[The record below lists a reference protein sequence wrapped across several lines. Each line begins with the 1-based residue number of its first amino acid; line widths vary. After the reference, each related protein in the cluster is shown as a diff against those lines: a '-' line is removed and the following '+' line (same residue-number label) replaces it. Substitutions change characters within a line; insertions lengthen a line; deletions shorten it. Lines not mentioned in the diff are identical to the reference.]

1 MQLQFLSKI
10 SKGKR
15 TKKLTMWCS
24 FSEASKLLGYKSR
37 STLYQLKEKGLL
49 DNYLEEIEGKTYL
62 YMRKRNGKTLAKH
75 IRSNVFDRHG
85 FACNDFDPD
94 KYLESLRGL

>member
-1 MQLQFLSKI
+1 MLC
-10 SKGKR
+10 
-15 TKKLTMWCS
+15 T

-49 DNYLEEIEGKTYL
+49 DDYLENIEGKTYL
-62 YMRKRNGKTLAKH
+62 NMRKKKGKTLAKH

-85 FACNDFDPD
+85 FACNDFNAET
-94 KYLESLRGL
+94 YLKMLSEL

>member
-1 MQLQFLSKI
+1 MQLQYLSKI
-10 SKGKR
+10 SKGKW

-49 DNYLEEIEGKTYL
+49 DDYLEEIEGKTYL

-75 IRSNVFDRHG
+75 IRANVFDRHG
-85 FACNDFDPD
+85 FACNDFNAET
-94 KYLESLRGL
+94 YLKMLSEL

>member
-1 MQLQFLSKI
+1 
-10 SKGKR
+10 
-15 TKKLTMWCS
+15 MWCS

-49 DNYLEEIEGKTYL
+49 DDYLEEIEGKTYL

-75 IRSNVFDRHG
+75 IRANVFDRHG
-85 FACNDFDPD
+85 FMCNNFDPD
-94 KYLESLRGL
+94 KYLESLREL

>member
-1 MQLQFLSKI
+1 MLC
-10 SKGKR
+10 
-15 TKKLTMWCS
+15 T

-49 DNYLEEIEGKTYL
+49 DDYLENIEGKIYL
-62 YMRKRNGKTLAKH
+62 NMRKKKGKTLAKH

-85 FACNDFDPD
+85 FMCHNFDPEE
-94 KYLESLRGL
+94 YLNSLKTN

>member
-1 MQLQFLSKI
+1 MY
-10 SKGKR
+10 
-15 TKKLTMWCS
+15 CS

-49 DNYLEEIEGKTYL
+49 DDYLENIEGKTYL
-62 YMRKRNGKTLAKH
+62 NMRKKKGKTLAKH

-85 FACNDFDPD
+85 FVCNDFNPET
-94 KYLESLRGL
+94 YLQSLIPL

>member
-1 MQLQFLSKI
+1 MLC
-10 SKGKR
+10 
-15 TKKLTMWCS
+15 T

-49 DNYLEEIEGKTYL
+49 DDYLEEIEGKTYL

-85 FACNDFDPD
+85 FACNDFNAET
-94 KYLESLRGL
+94 YLKMLSER

>member
-1 MQLQFLSKI
+1 MLC
-10 SKGKR
+10 
-15 TKKLTMWCS
+15 T

-49 DNYLEEIEGKTYL
+49 DDYLEKIECKTYL
-62 YMRKRNGKTLAKH
+62 NMRKKKGKTLAKH

-85 FACNDFDPD
+85 FMCHNFDPEA
-94 KYLESLRGL
+94 YLDSLKTH

>member
-1 MQLQFLSKI
+1 ML
-10 SKGKR
+10 
-15 TKKLTMWCS
+15 CS

-49 DNYLEEIEGKTYL
+49 DDYLENIEGKTYL
-62 YMRKRNGKTLAKH
+62 NMRKKKGKTLAKH

-85 FACNDFDPD
+85 FMCHNFDPEA
-94 KYLESLRGL
+94 YLDSLKTH